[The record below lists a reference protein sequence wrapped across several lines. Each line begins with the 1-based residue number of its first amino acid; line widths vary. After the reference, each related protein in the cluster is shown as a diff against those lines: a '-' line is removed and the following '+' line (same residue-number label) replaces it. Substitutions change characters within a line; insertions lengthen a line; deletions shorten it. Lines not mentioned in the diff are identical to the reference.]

1 MQTPSEAISD
11 VALMQLERLRCTDA
25 FYRLITEQLE
35 PAAFAILE
43 AEFAKR
49 RGKHSVGMEV
59 QGQVIAL
66 ATSVLLDAALVV

>member
-11 VALMQLERLRCTDA
+11 VDLTQHERLRCTHA
-25 FYRLITEQLE
+25 FSRLITEQLE

>member
-11 VALMQLERLRCTDA
+11 VALTQHERLRCTNA
-25 FYRLITEQLE
+25 FSRLITQQLE

-49 RGKHSVGMEV
+49 RGEHSVGMEV
-59 QGQVIAL
+59 QGQVIAP
-66 ATSVLLDAALVV
+66 AAYVLLVAALVV